1 MHKSIFLRYPEGFV
15 FTNIFTNAEKSFI
28 HSIIMI
34 SSHYNMFTQAAGGRA
49 LTHSEYPAEG
59 GDYYEYI

>member
-1 MHKSIFLRYPEGFV
+1 
-15 FTNIFTNAEKSFI
+15 
-28 HSIIMI
+28 MI
-34 SSHYNMFTQAAGGRA
+34 SSHYNMFTRAAGGRV